1 MYTVVFYARF
11 LIHHL
16 TDLCDRLY
24 ELTDGNFY
32 FVETEKMPVD
42 RKKMGYKEEGLNR
55 KYCINIRESDE
66 KMEFALR
73 LARESD
79 IAIIGCGSYRFM
91 NERLKY
97 TNKLTFKLKERL
109 YKKGI
114 ATRYDPAVKA
124 DMYEKHQKFLDK
136 NVLYLSA
143 GVFTATDVH
152 FLGYSQERIL
162 KWGYFPPFREHQFD
176 EFAEAKRKDYVDII
190 WVGRFMQTKYPQNP
204 IRAMHHVV
212 KKHKNVRLS
221 YIGGGELEEEMRMLI
236 EKYQLQ
242 DHVFF
247 EGYLPAAQVR
257 DRMMRA
263 DICLCSSGY
272 EEGWGATIGEAM
284 NEGCMVIASAAAGS
298 TGYLVQPEENGLIFP
313 YTNTRALAEC
323 ICKALEDP
331 DRILPYGW
339 NGYQK
344 IRDTWNGFVAADRF
358 YETASRIIE
367 DCEWDVFESG
377 PCSLAPIVHNM
388 KELVQWKHAYTPKK
402 TIRIAIDGLSGCGKS
417 TLAKELAKRFQLL
430 YIDSGALY
438 RLTAHML
445 KRSDDITDADMAFLN
460 EVEMCQDGD
469 ILWKGSS
476 YLKEIMSPE
485 VKNIVSL
492 VAQNP
497 VVRDHINSWIREKA
511 RDTSVVMDG
520 RDIGSVVLPDAE
532 IKIYL
537 HCSIEYRMHN
547 WRMGQMERF
556 GRIDPEEEKAERENL
571 EKRDYDDQH
580 RHIAPLVC
588 VKDAWVLDLEQYG
601 VSRLIRTVSDRVKRR
616 VISK

>member
-1 MYTVVFYARF
+1 MYSVVFYARF

-32 FVETEKMPVD
+32 FVETEKMPID
-42 RKKMGYKEEGLNR
+42 RKKMGYKEEGLSR
-55 KYCINIRESDE
+55 KYCINIRESEE
-66 KMEFALR
+66 KLDFALR

-91 NERLKY
+91 NERLNH

-109 YKKGI
+109 FKKGI
-114 ATRYDPAVKA
+114 ATRYDPDVKT

-162 KWGYFPPFREHQFD
+162 KWGYFPPFREHRFS
-176 EFAEAKRKDYVDII
+176 EFAAAKKKDYVDII

-204 IRAMHHVV
+204 ILAMRHVV

-221 YIGGGELEEEMRMLI
+221 FIGGGELETEMRMLV
-236 EKYQLQ
+236 EKYHLQ
-242 DHVFF
+242 NHVFF
-247 EGYLPAAQVR
+247 EGYLPSDQVR
-257 DRMMRA
+257 DRMMQA

-284 NEGCMVIASAAAGS
+284 NEGCMVISSAAAGG
-298 TGYLVQPEENGLIFP
+298 TGYLVQPGENGLIYP
-313 YTNTRALAEC
+313 YTNTRALADC
-323 ICKALEDP
+323 ICKALENT

-344 IRDTWNGFVAADRF
+344 IRDSWNGSVAADRF

-367 DCEWDVFESG
+367 NREWNVFESG
-377 PCSLAPIVHNM
+377 PCSLAPIIHNM
-388 KELVQWKHAYTPKK
+388 KELVQWKHAYTPQK

-417 TLAKELAKRFQLL
+417 TLAKALAKRFHLL

-438 RLTAHML
+438 RLTAHIL
-445 KRSDDITDADMAFLN
+445 KLNNTISDADMAFLD
-460 EVEMCQDGD
+460 EVEMRQDGD
-469 ILWKGSS
+469 ILWKGRS
-476 YLKEIMSPE
+476 YLKEIGSQE
-485 VKNIVSL
+485 VKDIVSL

-497 VVRDHINSWIREKA
+497 IVREHINRWIREKG

-537 HCSIEYRMHN
+537 HCSIEHRIHN
-547 WRMGQMERF
+547 WRMGQLEQF
-556 GRIDPEEEKAERENL
+556 GKIDPEKENAEKENL

-580 RHIAPLVC
+580 RQIAPLVC
-588 VKDAWVLDLEQYG
+588 TADAWIFDLEQYG
-601 VSRLIRTVSDRVKRR
+601 ISKLISIVSNLVKRR
-616 VISK
+616 VINT